1 MTKVIVTGGSGKLGR
16 ACVKDLIEHGYEV
29 INADAVAPA
38 EALCPFVKVDVGDM
52 AQVLELMAG
61 MDWDHHRGVD
71 AVVHLA
77 AIPMPGKQPNAEVFA
92 LNTVSTYNVFESARR
107 LGIRNVVW
115 ASSETL
121 LGLPYDVMPP
131 YLPVDEE
138 CPARPE
144 TAYSL
149 SKLMGEELAKQFCRW
164 DPELKIIGLRLSN
177 VMEPWEYEQFPAF
190 ERAAASRK
198 FNLWGYIDARD
209 GAQAIRLSLQSTL
222 KGAHAFVVANADTV
236 MTRATGE
243 LVAEFFPNVPFKGS
257 KAGNAT
263 LLSIE
268 KARKVLGYDPRFSWR
283 QERR

>member
-16 ACVKDLIEHGYEV
+16 ACVKDLIEHGYDV
-29 INADAVAPA
+29 INGDAVAPT
-38 EALCPFVKVDVGDM
+38 EAPCPFVKVDVGDM

-61 MDWDHHRGVD
+61 MDWDHQRGVD
-71 AVVHLA
+71 AIVHLA
-77 AIPMPGKQPNAEVFA
+77 AIPMPGKQPNAEVFR
-92 LNTVSTYNVFESARR
+92 LNTVSTYNVFEAARR

-121 LGLPYDVMPP
+121 LGLPYEVMPP

-164 DPELKIIGLRLSN
+164 DPELKIVGLRLSN
-177 VMEPWEYEQFPAF
+177 VMEPWEYEQFPSF
-190 ERAAASRK
+190 EKNAASRK

-209 GAQAIRLSLQSTL
+209 GAQAIRRSVESTL
-222 KGAHAFVVANADTV
+222 KGAHTFVIANADTV
-236 MTRATGE
+236 MSRSTVE
-243 LVAEFFPNVPFKGS
+243 LAAEFFPQVPYRGS
-257 KAGNAT
+257 RAGNGT

-268 KARKVLGYDPRFSWR
+268 KARQVLGYEPCFSWR
-283 QERR
+283 ENAK

>member
-16 ACVKDLIEHGYEV
+16 ACVKDLIEHGFEV
-29 INADAVAPA
+29 INADAVAPS
-38 EALCPFVKVDVGDM
+38 EPLCPFVKVDVGEM
-52 AQVLELMAG
+52 GEVLELFAG

-77 AIPMPGKQPNAEVFA
+77 AIPMPGKQANSEVFR
-92 LNTVSTYNVFESARR
+92 LNTMSTYNVFESARR

-121 LGLPYDVMPP
+121 LGLPYDVLPP

-138 CPARPE
+138 YPARPE

-149 SKLMGEELAKQFCRW
+149 SKLVGEELAKQFCRW

-177 VMEPWEYEQFPAF
+177 VMEPWEYRDFPAF
-190 ERAAASRK
+190 EKNAAGRK

-209 GAQAIRLSLQSTL
+209 GAQAIRKSLESKL
-222 KGAHAFVVANADTV
+222 KGAHAFVIANADTV
-236 MTRATGE
+236 MTRSTGE
-243 LVAEFFPNVPFKGS
+243 LVAEFFPEVAFRGS
-257 KAGNAT
+257 KSGNAT

-268 KARKVLGYDPRFSWR
+268 KARRELGYEPQFSWR
-283 QERR
+283 NSAS

>member
-16 ACVKDLIEHGYEV
+16 ACVKDLIEHGYDV

-52 AQVLELMAG
+52 SQVLELMAG

-77 AIPMPGKQPNAEVFA
+77 AVPMPGKQPNAEVFR

-115 ASSETL
+115 SSSETL

-138 CPARPE
+138 CPPRPE

-190 ERAAASRK
+190 EKNAAGRK

-209 GAQAIRLSLQSTL
+209 GAQAIRRSVESTL
-222 KGAHAFVVANADTV
+222 KGAHTFVIANADTV
-236 MTRATGE
+236 MTRTTSE
-243 LVAEFFPNVPFKGS
+243 LVAEFFPSVPYRGS
-257 KAGNAT
+257 KSGNGT

-268 KARKVLGYDPRFSWR
+268 KARKALGYEPRFSWR
-283 QERR
+283 ERAR